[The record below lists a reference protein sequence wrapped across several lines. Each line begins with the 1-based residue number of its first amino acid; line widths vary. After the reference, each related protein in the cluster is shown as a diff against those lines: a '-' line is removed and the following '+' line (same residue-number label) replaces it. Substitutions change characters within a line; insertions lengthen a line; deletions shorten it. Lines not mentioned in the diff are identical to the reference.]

1 MGIWKTLHIK
11 SAIIESWENV
21 WANNYRTSKAAGSH
35 VFVYFNF
42 YNGKSLLYI
51 GGSLAGKAGFSVAH
65 GNKRISK

>member
-21 WANNYRTSKAAGSH
+21 WANNYWTSKAAGSH

-42 YNGKSLLYI
+42 YNEKSLLYI
-51 GGSLAGKAGFSVAH
+51 GGSLVGKVGFSVAH